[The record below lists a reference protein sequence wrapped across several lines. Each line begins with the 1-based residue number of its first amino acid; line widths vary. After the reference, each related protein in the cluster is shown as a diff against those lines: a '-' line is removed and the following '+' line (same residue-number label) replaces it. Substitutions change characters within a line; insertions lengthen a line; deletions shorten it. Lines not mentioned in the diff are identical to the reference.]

1 MQDCCACGIMILV
14 VKSKNSYYFFSCTLY
29 YGVNSQV
36 NHIYIQKKM
45 DLSTQNLPIYILELQ
60 MRHQM
65 QRQEKEMSKTNKK
78 LAVIMKHLGFVG
90 SSSHVS
96 NPNSES
102 NEHIDEEDNN
112 DFFEDD
118 HDFSEDVDEDNNS
131 YHIDN

>member
-1 MQDCCACGIMILV
+1 
-14 VKSKNSYYFFSCTLY
+14 
-29 YGVNSQV
+29 
-36 NHIYIQKKM
+36 M

-118 HDFSEDVDEDNNS
+118 HDFSEDVDEDNNNNAGVIVNPKGEMKGS
-131 YHIDN
+131 VITGPIGKECADLWPRIASAANVIV

>member
-1 MQDCCACGIMILV
+1 M
-14 VKSKNSYYFFSCTLY
+14 
-29 YGVNSQV
+29 VNRAPSSASHVSGDTVGTKIPIIPDGEGQV